1 MQKKIT
7 KNTFLHNKILHWF
20 CNPVS
25 IWLPQTQETNPLP
38 TLFMSS
44 TVVAFPLSLRHFGSE
59 IYTTKCQWKRIKY
72 SRSKNF
78 TIIYWTGCL
87 RRLYVA
93 ITWFYH
99 KILDFDKKGHR
110 EYHFLTARH
119 RSSRIGFD
127 STFLNE
133 KKCKLSFLWNVNK
146 LFHHTHTFNVDQLF
160 GQTCSGTNFVPNL
173 VSSF

>member
-1 MQKKIT
+1 MHNIQQGGMVHGKEIT
-7 KNTFLHNKILHWF
+7 KNTFLNNKILHWF
-20 CNPVS
+20 WNPVS

-78 TIIYWTGCL
+78 TIIYWTGYL
-87 RRLYVA
+87 RSLYIA

-99 KILDFDKKGHR
+99 KILDFDRKGHR

-119 RSSRIGFD
+119 WGSRIGFD

-133 KKCKLSFLWNVNK
+133 KKM
-146 LFHHTHTFNVDQLF
+146 
-160 GQTCSGTNFVPNL
+160 
-173 VSSF
+173 